1 MRFAIALVF
10 NNFDVGFR
18 VEAGFYAQ
26 VVIIL
31 LTAGVILWLYKKH
44 KRSW

>member
-1 MRFAIALVF
+1 MRFVIAMTF

-18 VEAGFYAQ
+18 VDASLYAQ

-31 LTAGVILWLYKKH
+31 LTAGVILWLWKKH
-44 KRSW
+44 KRTW